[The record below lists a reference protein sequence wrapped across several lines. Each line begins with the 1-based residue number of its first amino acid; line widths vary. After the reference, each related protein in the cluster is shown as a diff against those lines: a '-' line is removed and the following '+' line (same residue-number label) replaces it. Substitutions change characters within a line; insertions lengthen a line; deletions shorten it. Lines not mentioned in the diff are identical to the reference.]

1 MTFTNEP
8 LQHILT
14 QIEEVLQSK
23 QNITFEVLNPDLH
36 RGVYA
41 GTPVKAEGRIYL
53 YRSLRT
59 WMALAQML
67 DCRMLTPERIPHS
80 PHIRVT
86 FEKIAHNASFHD
98 ALVLNKAEKYGTD
111 SPFAQIHKM
120 EEPDFY
126 YYFRQALTNVSL
138 SKRKRV
144 LDLGINRADEFEVI
158 RNMLDSK
165 QYQSMELIGIDHSQ
179 SAIEAAQK
187 TFPEPNTCFYTH
199 DINDLDSLNL
209 GRFDLL
215 ISIGTLQSPGIA
227 FKPLLMDLVQ
237 THLNKESAI
246 ILGFPNARW
255 RDGELV
261 YGAKAPNYTMSEMS
275 LVLNDLMFAKRYL
288 QQKRYR
294 VTMTGRGYLFLTATK
309 IGNKKEKE

>member
-8 LQHILT
+8 LQTILADF
-14 QIEEVLQSK
+14 EDALQSERY
-23 QNITFEVLNPDLH
+23 ISFEVLNPDSH

-41 GTPVKAEGRIYL
+41 GTLVEAEGRAYR
-53 YRSLRT
+53 YRSLRA
-59 WMALAQML
+59 WDELAQL
-67 DCRMLTPERIPHS
+67 LGCRMLTPERVAGT

-86 FEKIAHNASFHD
+86 FEKITKRASFHD
-98 ALVLNKAEKYGTD
+98 APVLEKEEKYGTD

-120 EEPDFY
+120 EEPDFF
-126 YYFRQALTNVSL
+126 YYFRQALHNVTL
-138 SKRKRV
+138 LRRKRI

-179 SAIEAAQK
+179 SAIEAARAA
-187 TFPEPNTCFYTH
+187 FPEPNVRFYTH
-199 DINDLDSLNL
+199 DINNLDTLNL

-227 FKPLLMDLVQ
+227 FKPLLMELVQ
-237 THLNKESAI
+237 TYLSDESAL

-255 RDGELV
+255 RDGELL

-294 VTMTGRGYLFLTATK
+294 VTVTGRGYLFLTATK
-309 IGNKKEKE
+309 IEVNRE

>member
-8 LQHILT
+8 LHTILSHLEELLQNKQHI
-14 QIEEVLQSK
+14 S
-23 QNITFEVLNPDLH
+23 FEVLNPDLH

-41 GTPVKAEGRIYL
+41 GTLVEAEGRAYR
-53 YRSLRT
+53 YRSLRA
-59 WMALAQML
+59 WDELAQL
-67 DCRMLTPERIPHS
+67 LGCRMLTPEHIPHA
-80 PHIRVT
+80 PHIKVT
-86 FEKIAHNASFHD
+86 FEKISKNASFHD
-98 ALVLNKAEKYGTD
+98 APVPKKAEKYGTD

-120 EEPDFY
+120 EEPDFF
-126 YYFRQALTNVSL
+126 YYFRQALHNVTL
-138 SKRKRV
+138 SRRKRI

-158 RNMLDSK
+158 RNMLETK
-165 QYQSMELIGIDHSQ
+165 QYQSVELVGIDHSQ
-179 SAIEAAQK
+179 SAIEAARIA
-187 TFPEPNTCFYTH
+187 FPEPNVRFYTH
-199 DINDLDSLNL
+199 DINTLDTLDL

-227 FKPLLMDLVQ
+227 FKPLLMELVQ
-237 THLNKESAI
+237 THLSDESAL

-255 RDGELV
+255 QDGELV

-294 VTMTGRGYLFLTATK
+294 VTVTGRGYLFLTATK
-309 IGNKKEKE
+309 IGVNNRE

>member
-8 LQHILT
+8 LHTILSHL
-14 QIEEVLQSK
+14 EALLQSK
-23 QNITFEVLNPDLH
+23 QHISFEVLNPDLH

-41 GTPVKAEGRIYL
+41 GTLVEAEGRAYR
-53 YRSLRT
+53 YRSLRA
-59 WMALAQML
+59 WDELAQL
-67 DCRMLTPERIPHS
+67 LGCRMLTPERVADT

-86 FEKIAHNASFHD
+86 FEKISKNASFHNMP
-98 ALVLNKAEKYGTD
+98 VLQREEKYGTD

-120 EEPDFY
+120 EEPDFF
-126 YYFRQALTNVSL
+126 YYFRQALHNVTL
-138 SKRKRV
+138 PRRKRI

-158 RNMLDSK
+158 RNMVDIK
-165 QYQSMELIGIDHSQ
+165 QYQSMELVGIDHSQ
-179 SAIEAAQK
+179 SAIEAAR
-187 TFPEPNTCFYTH
+187 TAFPEPNARFYTH
-199 DINDLDSLNL
+199 DINTLDTLDL

-227 FKPLLMDLVQ
+227 FKPLLMELVQ
-237 THLNKESAI
+237 THLSNESAL

-255 RDGELV
+255 QDGELV

-294 VTMTGRGYLFLTATK
+294 VTVTGRGYLFLTATK
-309 IGNKKEKE
+309 IGVNNRE